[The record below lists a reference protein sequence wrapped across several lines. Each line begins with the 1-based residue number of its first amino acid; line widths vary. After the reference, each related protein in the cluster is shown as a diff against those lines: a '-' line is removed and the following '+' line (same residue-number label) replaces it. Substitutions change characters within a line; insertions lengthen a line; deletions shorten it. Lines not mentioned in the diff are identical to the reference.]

1 MQPPRAR
8 VHIPP
13 MGVFGAVTTAGR
25 PLSPLSAAR
34 ASPVAA
40 RRRGSSL
47 TSPRLYPPTRRGRA
61 CAAAARAQ
69 HLGGPTS
76 PASPSISFTW
86 WVFDR
91 RRAHPGSTRACA
103 RGRPD
108 RVRVAGHR
116 PSGFPTGR
124 LPATRRPAPPPPPP
138 AGGMLMALR
147 ASPHAL
153 RASPHLMPSRRHLM
167 PSGRRLMPSRRRLMP
182 SGRRLMLPERR
193 LPSGRRHDLTHL
205 ARLTRLDSTC
215 LRGLGRPGPRGP
227 RAAAGRRSAG
237 PAPPS

>member
-8 VHIPP
+8 IHIPP
-13 MGVFGAVTTAGR
+13 MGVCGVVTTPGR

-47 TSPRLYPPTRRGRA
+47 TSPRLYPPTRP
-61 CAAAARAQ
+61 AARAQ

-124 LPATRRPAPPPPPP
+124 LPAIAPPRTIPHQPP
-138 AGGMLMALR
+138 AGGH
-147 ASPHAL
+147 P
-153 RASPHLMPSRRHLM
+153 RR
-167 PSGRRLMPSRRRLMP
+167 
-182 SGRRLMLPERR
+182 EY
-193 LPSGRRHDLTHL
+193 RHV
-205 ARLTRLDSTC
+205 AGSKC
-215 LRGLGRPGPRGP
+215 PVS
-227 RAAAGRRSAG
+227 AAGQPCLFLLTLASAPNG
-237 PAPPS
+237 TLPHYIADDGYYVRFLVAL